1 MCLHNQAKEK
11 KHFILLVSLITT
23 ACMHHVLEIQ
33 IHDLYMHTE
42 YHQ

>member
-1 MCLHNQAKEK
+1 MYLHNQAKEK

-23 ACMHHVLEIQ
+23 AHIHVLEIQ
-33 IHDLYMHTE
+33 IYDLYMHTE